1 MSLKIKAL
9 ALVLVILLCLSPNAN
24 AVLGVGDIV
33 FDPAALA
40 EALRQT
46 IQMIDTVDM
55 LRRQY
60 QHMLE
65 MARGLPL
72 PFMFTDWYAPIWTP
86 WLSAW
91 PLSDVYQLNNT
102 WARALHGSQEFEQ
115 GYRTATEALD
125 IYGPELESILDDV
138 GSSRLKRRYTG
149 VELQDGSNVHALHLI
164 GKVSLHSTMTERKVS
179 NLEEVIFSADPE
191 LHTEMAELEKLN
203 ISNVITL
210 RAISD
215 TNKLLAASLEQDL
228 VESRSRRE
236 AEAQEIN
243 RHIDYLRRAP
253 EVHRTLSGS
262 VTNTLNSFRMP

>member
-9 ALVLVILLCLSPNAN
+9 ALVLVILPCLTPNAN

-102 WARALHGSQEFEQ
+102 WARALHGSQEFEE

-125 IYGPELESILDDV
+125 TYGPELESILDDV

-164 GKVSLHSTMTERKVS
+164 GKVSLHSKMTEPKVS
-179 NLEEVIFSADPE
+179 NLEEVIFSSRPRTSYGDGGVRKAQHLKRHDLPCD
-191 LHTEMAELEKLN
+191 
-203 ISNVITL
+203 L
-210 RAISD
+210 RY
-215 TNKLLAASLEQDL
+215 EQAL
-228 VESRSRRE
+228 SR
-236 AEAQEIN
+236 
-243 RHIDYLRRAP
+243 
-253 EVHRTLSGS
+253 LSGAGS
-262 VTNTLNSFRMP
+262 CRIPLPARGGSPGD